1 MSTLTA
7 REKLERL
14 NNGSLIDATFE
25 ECNRL
30 AKEYGLTVHTAKK
43 VKNSRYCIMHGGK
56 ELLCNDNLLVMHK
69 FCQDSKNLITLA
81 ELQGIKVEELPLTV
95 GKFWNVL
102 VCQVL
107 ALKGLPE
114 GIRIDIDGGSD
125 FYANINKPDIH
136 VTDRKVWVAL
146 SKRYTLTLFDRADYV
161 DEDLQAVKLS
171 ATAIARSELARCIR
185 LSQDLDLANVLEKYK

>member
-1 MSTLTA
+1 MSILTA

-81 ELQGIKVEELPLTV
+81 ELQGIKPPVLTV
-95 GKFWNVL
+95 GQFWNVL
-102 VCQVL
+102 VCQVVT
-107 ALKGLPE
+107 LKNLPE
-114 GIRIDIDGGSD
+114 NIRIDIDGGSAT
-125 FYANINKPDIH
+125 YANINKNDIH
-136 VTDRKVWVAL
+136 VSDRKVWVAL
-146 SKRYTLTLFDRADYV
+146 NHRHTLTLFERKDYEA
-161 DEDLQAVKLS
+161 EDLIAVGLS
-171 ATAIARSELARCIR
+171 ATAIARQEMAAYIV
-185 LSQDLDLANVLEKYK
+185 LSQTLDLANVLEKYK